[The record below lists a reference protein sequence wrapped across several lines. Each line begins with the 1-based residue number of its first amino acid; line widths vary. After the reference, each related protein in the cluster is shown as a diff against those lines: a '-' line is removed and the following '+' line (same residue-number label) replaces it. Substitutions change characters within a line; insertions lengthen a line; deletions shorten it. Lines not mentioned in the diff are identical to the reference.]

1 MTNNRKEKIKEEA
14 QRRLN
19 LWLKHST
26 FEDMSCDGSKMRFD
40 MSLGLSEGYPF
51 DKPDWMKGQKFNS
64 FVTESEFNSKEYDS
78 IIYQLFYSQ
87 LDIIGNEKIFAL
99 DWLVAVLE
107 RDFKIDIRN
116 TNAFTEAKARQRNQF
131 EEWYESGYKEGLE
144 ERTEEDQRISN
155 N

>member
-1 MTNNRKEKIKEEA
+1 MTTKRKEKIKAEA

-40 MSLGLSEGYPF
+40 MSLGLYGGYPF
-51 DKPDWMKGQKFNS
+51 ERPEWMKAQKFNS

-78 IIYQLFYSQ
+78 IIYELFYSQ
-87 LDIIGNEKIFAL
+87 LDIIGDEETLAL

-107 RDFKIDIRN
+107 RDFKIGIRN
-116 TNAFTEAKARQRNQF
+116 TDAFIKAKARQRKQF
-131 EEWYESGYKEGLE
+131 EEWYESGYKEGIE
-144 ERTEEDQRISN
+144 EAKSIIN